1 MLFLT
6 LFLTFFEVLFLTLF
20 LTLLKCYFSILFL
33 TLFLTLQVLFL
44 TLQVLFY
51 NAKGINHFS
60 EDIIAY
66 GSTITF
72 EIAFIKENTTTIGIR
87 KDGI

>member
-1 MLFLT
+1 MLFH
-6 LFLTFFEVLFLTLF
+6 
-20 LTLLKCYFSILFL
+20 
-33 TLFLTLQVLFL
+33 
-44 TLQVLFY
+44 

-72 EIAFIKENTTTIGIR
+72 EVAFIKENSTTIGVLKIALPSV
-87 KDGI
+87 KIKHFWSVKNSTPEC